1 MKKEMR
7 TIENEEEEERQS
19 KIGDSWVGRTSKIQ
33 GRGEGGLYR
42 VVGLPSTNV
51 AHICTEAYPHPVQ
64 MCQPHICTRR
74 SHHRYKCEAFVPSGL
89 EEALT
94 RPCEGIFVPGGS
106 SN

>member
-42 VVGLPSTNV
+42 VVGYKCRPHLYRGVSPPGTNV
-51 AHICTEAYPHPVQ
+51 PTPHLYQAEPPPVQ
-64 MCQPHICTRR
+64 M
-74 SHHRYKCEAFVPSGL
+74 
-89 EEALT
+89 
-94 RPCEGIFVPGGS
+94 
-106 SN
+106 